1 MGNIFLETP
10 MDGRLVGSCVLTARD
25 FEYTVNEITFHY
37 VDAVNSCPMR
47 SAMKESDFSP
57 AAAADRERYVTR
69 PYETVP
75 ITELVKGSNSHLVRG
90 SNVMLSF
97 LTMKAGSIFE
107 LHSHPEEQVMVVLD
121 GYCDEIIEGKIYR
134 VGPGDVLR
142 LPPNVKHGA
151 FLREV
156 DCRVIDVFSPARR
169 DYAEKFSEQNK
180 GVPLR
185 FA

>member
-1 MGNIFLETP
+1 
-10 MDGRLVGSCVLTARD
+10 
-25 FEYTVNEITFHY
+25 
-37 VDAVNSCPMR
+37 
-47 SAMKESDFSP
+47 MKERDFSP
-57 AAAADRERYVTR
+57 ATAGDRERYVVR
-69 PYETVP
+69 PREAVP

-97 LTMKAGSIFE
+97 LTMKAGSVFE
-107 LHSHPEEQVMVVLD
+107 LHSHPEEQVMVVLE
-121 GYCDEIIEGKIYR
+121 GYCDEIIEDKIYR

-142 LPPNVKHGA
+142 LPPNVRHGA

-156 DCRVIDVFSPARR
+156 DCTCIDVFSPARL
-169 DYAEKFSEQNK
+169 DYAEKFTHQHP